1 MILWSLF
8 LKARGLKYHIRMGL
22 KEGTHKSHNNIHKFE
37 NNTKK
42 DTSQNNG
49 WEAGTS
55 YYYSSLYYT
64 INTMHN
70 AQNIKRFFSFKTK
83 YNVQCTYIIY
93 IHNNQEID
101 NQYLIL
107 ILKLCKWK

>member
-55 YYYSSLYYT
+55 YYYSSLYYYY
-64 INTMHN
+64 
-70 AQNIKRFFSFKTK
+70 AQCAK
-83 YNVQCTYIIY
+83 YQKILLVQNKIQCIY
-93 IHNNQEID
+93 SQQSRNID